1 MSQTVNVS
9 ISDVRGGVML
19 LPYSLGSSLASMPVA
34 WLLGA
39 IQRRTHSTVGQKWII
54 SAGLFIAT
62 TGFGEYH
69 DYSYLPPHLLGTY

>member
-9 ISDVRGGVML
+9 ISNIRAGVML

-39 IQRRTHSTVGQKWII
+39 IQKRTHSTVGQKWVI
-54 SAGLFIAT
+54 SVGLFIAT

-69 DYSYLPPHLLGTY
+69 DCSLLPPHLLWTH